1 MCAAVDGKES
11 GQIGSPGSPVD
22 EEIESDDAAAA
33 AVIAHGLL
41 NSVSAIQMGAHA
53 LREGWNLMTD
63 EQREEILAVLSD
75 QASHVR
81 GVLQDMIRGL
91 PAEVI
96 RALNS
101 LDIRE
106 RKER

>member
-1 MCAAVDGKES
+1 MERVSTGPDGGAAGN
-11 GQIGSPGSPVD
+11 PVHD
-22 EEIESDDAAAA
+22 LDDSDDSAAA

-53 LREGWNLMTD
+53 LREGWELMSP
-63 EQREEILAVLSD
+63 EQRNEILEVLSD
-75 QASHVR
+75 QSAHVR

-106 RKER
+106 KRRS

>member
-1 MCAAVDGKES
+1 MCPAVEGLES
-11 GQIGSPGSPVD
+11 EGSETGLPVHD
-22 EEIESDDAAAA
+22 LTHSEDAAAA

-53 LREGWNLMTD
+53 LREGWEKMTP
-63 EQREEILAVLSD
+63 EQRNEILGVLTD
-75 QASHVR
+75 QSAHVR

-91 PAEVI
+91 PAEMI

-101 LDIRE
+101 LDVRE
-106 RKER
+106 GRRA

>member
-1 MCAAVDGKES
+1 LAE
-11 GQIGSPGSPVD
+11 
-22 EEIESDDAAAA
+22 DDATL

-53 LREGWNLMTD
+53 LREGWERMT
-63 EQREEILAVLSD
+63 ENQRSEVLGVVSD
-75 QASHVR
+75 QAAHVR

-96 RALNS
+96 RVLNE
-101 LDIRE
+101 LGRE
-106 RKER
+106 PAS